1 MGLTAGEGGIK
12 QLVDGDT
19 CPTATARFQNLEEAV
34 DALGMARE
42 TTYTL
47 EDGNVAMMGTPS
59 SANTFAELVE
69 FVVATISKSSRYS
82 RVVIF
87 HIDEPD
93 HVPPT
98 KHETQ
103 RRRDAASSKRRKK
116 GGVPLSGAQEG
127 PVSNPTGVPEGP
139 VTLEIPMDDNY
150 THDQLV
156 ACQKCRALILNRATR
171 YRLFD
176 AVCTSAFQNL
186 LQMGVEV
193 IFDGVDP
200 RGAERPVGEPRKPDL
215 LFSALSSGVSDVA
228 AALKGDGVTKVGE
241 SDLKLRLAASR
252 LSRLPIDSPIRPTEI
267 LIRTI
272 DTDMLPIL
280 LLTPDRLAPPTVE
293 GQTPYEETRVF
304 LCMRERGAY
313 AEEKLRLAYGVVA
326 ATEPSAPAPNATE
339 DANVSTCNAPLGS
352 TERVPLIPDRSMG
365 AGWLLVDVA
374 RLRADLHAFAPNFAQ
389 PLLPYTQ
396 PEQVLLRTIA
406 TVWALSGCDFV
417 DQVAGVG
424 QVLTSAATTTL
435 DQNIGLA
442 DLLKNL
448 LHDDTSSLNATP
460 VVREIVERGVEF
472 LKGRPRTGKRLR
484 ETADTTIHRAIW
496 TMLYWANPGAHPKD
510 YEIFGF
516 PSMEQQ
522 ETVPT
527 TTAIGEGATTTV

>member
-1 MGLTAGEGGIK
+1 MRAAAAVEAGCCGGGIASPVSIAWASGGKPHGSSAIIAAAELELPAASSSGLTAGG
-12 QLVDGDT
+12 
-19 CPTATARFQNLEEAV
+19 
-34 DALGMARE
+34 
-42 TTYTL
+42 
-47 EDGNVAMMGTPS
+47 
-59 SANTFAELVE
+59 SA
-69 FVVATISKSSRYS
+69 
-82 RVVIF
+82 
-87 HIDEPD
+87 PD
-93 HVPPT
+93 
-98 KHETQ
+98 
-103 RRRDAASSKRRKK
+103 
-116 GGVPLSGAQEG
+116 
-127 PVSNPTGVPEGP
+127 
-139 VTLEIPMDDNY
+139 
-150 THDQLV
+150 
-156 ACQKCRALILNRATR
+156 
-171 YRLFD
+171 
-176 AVCTSAFQNL
+176 
-186 LQMGVEV
+186 
-193 IFDGVDP
+193 
-200 RGAERPVGEPRKPDL
+200 
-215 LFSALSSGVSDVA
+215 
-228 AALKGDGVTKVGE
+228 
-241 SDLKLRLAASR
+241 
-252 LSRLPIDSPIRPTEI
+252 
-267 LIRTI
+267 
-272 DTDMLPIL
+272 
-280 LLTPDRLAPPTVE
+280 
-293 GQTPYEETRVF
+293 
-304 LCMRERGAY
+304 
-313 AEEKLRLAYGVVA
+313 GVVA

-339 DANVSTCNAPLGS
+339 DANVSMCNAPPGS

-527 TTAIGEGATTTV
+527 TTAIGEGTTTTV